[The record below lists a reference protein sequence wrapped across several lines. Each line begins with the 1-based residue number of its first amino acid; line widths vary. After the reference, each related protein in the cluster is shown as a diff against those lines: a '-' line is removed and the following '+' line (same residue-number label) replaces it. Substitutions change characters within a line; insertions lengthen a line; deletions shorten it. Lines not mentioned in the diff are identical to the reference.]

1 MLILSLHHG
10 PHDSAAAIFDDYSI
24 VAAIAEERMNR
35 SKCSGGFPELAIAE
49 VFRIA
54 SVRPRQIDALVC
66 TRSFFR
72 RRYYTNVSGFEKL
85 RQEARR
91 LRGREKPLEMNVVLG
106 ADPSRTAY
114 DIFDADTF
122 VASLGL
128 RPGTPIFF
136 TNHHFSHALP
146 ALFFTDWD
154 DALLFTADAGGDP
167 VFYSHN
173 LFRDGRL
180 TNLYGAGSVCRITRA
195 A

>member
-72 RRYYTNVSGFEKL
+72 RRYYTHMSGFEKL
-85 RQEARR
+85 RQETRR

-114 DIFDADTF
+114 DIFDATPLSLPS
-122 VASLGL
+122 ASAPAL
-128 RPGTPIFF
+128 RFFF
-136 TNHHFSHALP
+136 TNRHFSHALP
-146 ALFFTDWD
+146 ALSSPTGTMHCFLPRTREAIRFST
-154 DALLFTADAGGDP
+154 ATTSFVTAD
-167 VFYSHN
+167 
-173 LFRDGRL
+173 
-180 TNLYGAGSVCRITRA
+180 
-195 A
+195 